1 VLRATASCC
10 CGWCAVFPSALHST
24 SLPSSL
30 LLLWLARAGQSDV
43 RSVAAVVIG
52 SEKQKKTAG
61 SRCEG
66 IGWRCRVVEQRAN
79 GYAKRRRCWSFWSS
93 GFRCWDKIYAIR
105 RIGDW
110 PGLASGK
117 SLVDARATTRLP
129 TTGTNH
135 TSPGQGLC
143 AGCPLK
149 PGAALGLRWGQAAGG
164 SHPGPE
170 KALLSAS
177 ITTRVVSGAR
187 LPTAEGGLSTN
198 NAELRCGSATCIV
211 IMCPQQDCTANT
223 EDLQH

>member
-1 VLRATASCC
+1 M
-10 CGWCAVFPSALHST
+10 FPSALHST

-30 LLLWLARAGQSDV
+30 RLLWLARAGQSDI
-43 RSVAAVVIG
+43 RPVAAVVIG

-66 IGWRCRVVEQRAN
+66 IEWRCRVVEQRAN

-110 PGLASGK
+110 AGLASGK
-117 SLVDARATTRLP
+117 SLVDARATARLP

-149 PGAALGLRWGQAAGG
+149 PGAALDWGCSGGHAAGG
-164 SHPGPE
+164 SHLGPE

-177 ITTRVVSGAR
+177 LTTRVVSRAR
-187 LPTAEGGLSTN
+187 LPTAEGGLSIN
-198 NAELRCGSATCIV
+198 NAELRCGSATRSV

-223 EDLQH
+223 KDLQH